1 MRFLLKAK
9 TFLKTSLA
17 VLALWCLSCSGAALA
32 QTAKYKLQPT
42 DVLIITVNGQP
53 TLDTKTRVSSD
64 GYITFPLLGKV
75 SVGGLTV
82 QDLEAHLKML
92 LEKDYLVSA
101 QVVVFIEQ
109 YHPRQVSVIGEVN
122 KPGKYDMPEEKDMTL
137 LEAIAM
143 AGGFTKNAYLKKIK
157 IMRVKDGVKEIFA
170 VDVRD
175 ITIHDMKE
183 KDIVLEPEDVV
194 IIPESFF

>member
-1 MRFLLKAK
+1 MKVK
-9 TFLKTSLA
+9 TFLKTFLA

-32 QTAKYKLQPT
+32 QTSKYKLQPT

-157 IMRVKDGVKEIFA
+157 IMRIKDGVKEIFA

-183 KDIVLEPEDVV
+183 KDAVLEPEDVV